1 MADQRDTTF
10 SLTKLQTIVT
20 LLIGIGTI
28 LGGLWFTL
36 DYFYVSRA
44 ELTAFAIQDQKNN
57 QDTLNKLADLE
68 DGVLSLTRIFLKGEI
83 KALGR
88 QIEAVEAIDPK
99 TEIEWQYLRDLRE
112 DQKDL
117 EDSLGAL

>member
-1 MADQRDTTF
+1 MADRRETF
-10 SLTKLQTIVT
+10 SLSRLQTIVT

-44 ELTAFAIQDQKNN
+44 ELTAFAIADQENN
-57 QDTLNKLADLE
+57 RETLTKLGELE
-68 DGVLSLTRIFLKGEI
+68 EGVLGLTRLFLKGEI

-88 QIEAVEAIDPK
+88 QIEAVEAIENK
-99 TEIEWQYLRDLRE
+99 TDVEFEYLRDLKG

-117 EDSLGAL
+117 EASLKAL